1 MKNLF
6 NFGFVA
12 LILVVLGCNCQKFKE
27 IVDKAKETPTN
38 TPTVSNTSSSPASSS
53 SPTSSTS
60 PTKSSSGAL
69 TKAQFNELK
78 NGLSYSEVV
87 DILGKEGKELK
98 TTKVGSTKI
107 STYQF
112 EGSDNTFIFCNFT
125 NDKMSFKSDA
135 NLK

>member
-12 LILVVLGCNCQKFKE
+12 LILVVLGCNCQKFK
-27 IVDKAKETPTN
+27 DLADQAKQTPTN
-38 TPTVSNTSSSPASSS
+38 TPTVSNTSSSPTSSS
-53 SPTSSTS
+53 S

-69 TKAQFNELK
+69 TKAQFNQLK

-98 TTKVGSTKI
+98 TTRVGSTKI

-112 EGSDNTFIFCNFT
+112 SGSDNSFIFCNFT